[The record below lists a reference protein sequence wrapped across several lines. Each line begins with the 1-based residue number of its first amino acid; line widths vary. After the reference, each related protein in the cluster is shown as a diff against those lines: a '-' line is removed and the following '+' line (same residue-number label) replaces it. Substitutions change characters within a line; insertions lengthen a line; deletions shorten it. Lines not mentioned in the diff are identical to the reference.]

1 MSVFPKIDQA
11 CPLDA
16 SAQRRVGHF
25 CGHCSKAVHALD
37 AMGDAARAD
46 FLSNSNGSVCVSY
59 RVRASHAA
67 AFGLG
72 AALLVGAAMPTHA
85 QDAMPAARV
94 VAGTPAGPATGTRI
108 APAAPPEK
116 LEPVMVVGAVKEPHA
131 AQWIDA
137 GDDGVPELRVHRE
150 TAKAKR

>member
-16 SAQRRVGHF
+16 DAQRGVGNF
-25 CGHCSKAVHALD
+25 CGHCSKSVHALD
-37 AMGDAARAD
+37 AMSDAARAALLRD
-46 FLSNSNGSVCVSY
+46 ASGPICVSY
-59 RVRASHAA
+59 RVRGGHAA

-72 AALLVGAAMPTHA
+72 AALLVGAALPAHA
-85 QDAMPAARV
+85 QDAAPAERV
-94 VAGTPAGPATGTRI
+94 VASAPTTGTRI

-116 LEPVMVVGAVKEPHA
+116 LETVMVGAVKDPRA

-137 GDDGVPELRVHRE
+137 GDDDVPELPVHHE
-150 TAKAKR
+150 AAKTKR

>member
-16 SAQRRVGHF
+16 DAQRDVGNF
-25 CGHCSKAVHALD
+25 CGHCSKSVHALD
-37 AMGDAARAD
+37 AMSDAARAS
-46 FLSNSNGSVCVSY
+46 FLRDANGPICVSY
-59 RVRASHAA
+59 RVRAGHAA

-72 AALLVGAAMPTHA
+72 AALLVGAALPAHA
-85 QDAMPAARV
+85 QDAAPAERV
-94 VAGTPAGPATGTRI
+94 AASAPATGTRI
-108 APAAPPEK
+108 APAAQPEK
-116 LEPVMVVGAVKEPHA
+116 LEPIMVMGAVKDPHA

-137 GDDGVPELRVHRE
+137 DDDDVPALPVRHE